1 MFYERRKPKEEEK
14 NWTENIRR
22 TYARLR
28 CDHAKELKTYQKR
41 IEITNDDKCAHCDM
55 NEEETIEHVLCRC
68 PQLEAVRRR
77 EWPEPFTT
85 KMLVSNPELCRKVLA
100 RRFAA
105 LRRLGENEELNIGGP
120 SDRTA
125 HLA

>member
-1 MFYERRKPKEEEK
+1 
-14 NWTENIRR
+14 
-22 TYARLR
+22 
-28 CDHAKELKTYQKR
+28 
-41 IEITNDDKCAHCDM
+41 M

-85 KMLVSNPELCRKVLA
+85 KMLVANPELCRKVLA

-105 LRRLGENEELNIGGP
+105 LRRIGELEEMNIGGP
-120 SDRTA
+120 SDRTD